1 MARPTF
7 EDVLAAWSAD
17 YDSVEQENEEMLAQ
31 ELNLSTTLLHLLS
44 EGKAVSAVRLAE
56 QTGLSPEQ
64 MQALFDHFA
73 AQGGEFDE
81 KGNLVGAALT
91 LNSTPHQ
98 LTIDGRRLYAWCS
111 LDTFFIP
118 GLLGKSA
125 EVTSTDPVT
134 GDRIRLTV
142 TPEGISKYDPA
153 TTHLSIAVP
162 GLSCRTD
169 GSCGPETGPES
180 EACSQMH
187 FFSSRQSAEKWLQGR
202 SGIAILTVEE
212 AWRLARVN
220 WLDRRV
226 RIQESDKNETLCA
239 C

>member
-7 EDVLAAWSAD
+7 EDVLAAWTAD

-56 QTGLSPEQ
+56 QSGLSPEQ
-64 MQALFDHFA
+64 VQALFDHFA

-91 LNSTPHQ
+91 LNPTPHQ

-118 GLLGKSA
+118 GLIGKTA
-125 EVTSTDPVT
+125 EVASTDPVT
-134 GDRIRLTV
+134 GDMIRLTV
-142 TPEGISKYDPA
+142 TPEGISEYDPV

-162 GLSCRTD
+162 GLSCRID
-169 GSCGPETGPES
+169 GSSGPETGPES
-180 EACSQMH
+180 EACNQMH
-187 FFSSRQSAEKWLQGR
+187 FFSSRESAEKWLQER
-202 SGIAILTVEE
+202 SGIAVLTVEE
-212 AWRLARVN
+212 AWQLARAN
-220 WLDRRV
+220 WLDRRD
-226 RIQESDKNETLCA
+226 RLQA
-239 C
+239 CCEDGAHCVC